1 MDYYSILGVSKNAAP
16 QDIKK
21 AYRKLA
27 AEHHP
32 DRGGNADKFKQVQEA
47 YDTLGDPAKRQ
58 QYDNPQPQFQFNTG
72 NMGGFED
79 VFSHFGFRTQGHR
92 NPNKDVTIAAEID
105 LEDVLFGKNLIASY
119 RLKNGREESV
129 EIQIPPGIQDGQQ
142 IRYQGLGD
150 DMFREFPRGNLNVII
165 RVRPHKVWQNIN
177 NNLVAEK
184 TITAFDAMLGTSVI
198 VETLDK
204 KKISL
209 KVPAGTQPETTFS
222 VSGHGLLQR
231 NGRRGNAHII
241 IKIEIPKLSDE
252 DKETIKHI
260 SQNI

>member
-27 AEHHP
+27 AQHHP
-32 DRGGNADKFKQVQEA
+32 DRGGDADKFKQVQEA

-105 LEDVLFGKNLIASY
+105 LEDVLYGKNLIASY

-184 TITAFDAMLGTSVI
+184 TISAFDAMLGTSVI
-198 VETLDK
+198 IETLDK

-241 IKIEIPKLSDE
+241 IKIEIPKLSEE